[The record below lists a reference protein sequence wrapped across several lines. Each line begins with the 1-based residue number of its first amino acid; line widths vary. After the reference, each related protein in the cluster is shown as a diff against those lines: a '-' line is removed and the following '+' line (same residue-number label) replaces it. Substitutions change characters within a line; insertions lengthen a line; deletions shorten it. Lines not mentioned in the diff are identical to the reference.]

1 MLFKMKNKSIVAATM
16 SLTLLLSA
24 CSSAPVKTSGTDS
37 TTNEAAT
44 SQATGTTQ
52 AEPDEN
58 GTRTISTVMGDVEV
72 PVNPQRVVVDY
83 IIGDVVALGVV
94 PLGVAKSEEGGENT
108 AFADKITESVKIE
121 NWDMEPEEIMALDPD
136 LIILSFSQKPYEDLS
151 KIAPT
156 VYVPYGDMT
165 TKDRIQFIG
174 NVLNKNEEAQ
184 AVLNA
189 YEEKISDAKQK
200 LHDAGLSE
208 TTVTIGQFNDK
219 ENYIAGAKHA
229 VGVMAYNDLG
239 LKVPQKVQTD
249 IIDVNEYWG
258 HISMEVLESYC
269 GDNIISL
276 GEIPSSVSDNA
287 VWKSIPAVINSN
299 ILYADTSIT
308 WYTDIMS
315 SSALID
321 FIVDGLI
328 HLNVSQ

>member
-1 MLFKMKNKSIVAATM
+1 MIIKLKNKAMIAVAMGFA
-16 SLTLLLSA
+16 LLLSA
-24 CSSAPVKTSGTDS
+24 CGTASNATSGTDS
-37 TTNEAAT
+37 TTSESAT
-44 SQATGTTQ
+44 SQATGKEQT
-52 AEPDEN
+52 EK
-58 GTRTISTVMGDVEV
+58 GTRTVSTVMGDVEV

-83 IIGDVVALGVV
+83 VIGDVVALGVV
-94 PLGVAKSEEGGENT
+94 PVGVAKSEEGGGNT
-108 AFADKITESVKIE
+108 AFADKITQSTKIE
-121 NWDMEPEEIMALDPD
+121 NWDMEPEEIMALEPD

-156 VYVPYGDMT
+156 VYIPYGDMS
-165 TKDRIQFIG
+165 TKERIELIG
-174 NVLNKNEEAQ
+174 NALNKTEEAQ
-184 AVLNA
+184 ATISA

-200 LHDAGLSE
+200 LHEAGLSE

-229 VGVMAYNDLG
+229 VGVLAYNDLG
-239 LKVPQKVQTD
+239 LKVPKKVQTD

-258 HISMEVLESYC
+258 HISMEVLGSYC

-276 GEIPSSVSDNA
+276 GEIPASVSDNA
-287 VWKSIPAVINSN
+287 VWKSIPTVLSNN
-299 ILYADTSIT
+299 ILYADTSMT

-328 HLNVSQ
+328 NLNEKS